1 VRSGKAGF
9 GKARCNVSVKGIY
22 LETTI
27 EALIKKLEI
36 KSLVSL
42 DKVARLTLDFSAED
56 NETIDRVN
64 RLMRA
69 DETVE
74 ITIKS
79 QGE

>member
-1 VRSGKAGF
+1 MK
-9 GKARCNVSVKGIY
+9 
-22 LETTI
+22 TTI

-56 NETIDRVN
+56 NEMIDRVN

-74 ITIKS
+74 IIIKS

>member
-1 VRSGKAGF
+1 M
-9 GKARCNVSVKGIY
+9 
-22 LETTI
+22 ETTI

-56 NETIDRVN
+56 DEVIDKVN
-64 RLMRA
+64 KLMRA
-69 DETVE
+69 DETVK

-79 QGE
+79 QD

>member
-1 VRSGKAGF
+1 M
-9 GKARCNVSVKGIY
+9 
-22 LETTI
+22 ETTI

-56 NETIDRVN
+56 DETIDRVN

-69 DETVE
+69 DQTVG
-74 ITIKS
+74 ITIK
-79 QGE
+79 EMVK

>member
-1 VRSGKAGF
+1 M
-9 GKARCNVSVKGIY
+9 
-22 LETTI
+22 ETTI

-56 NETIDRVN
+56 DEVIDKVN
-64 RLMRA
+64 KLMKA
-69 DETVE
+69 EQTVK

-79 QGE
+79 GEEEQ

>member
-1 VRSGKAGF
+1 MK
-9 GKARCNVSVKGIY
+9 
-22 LETTI
+22 TTI

-56 NETIDRVN
+56 DEVIDKVN
-64 RLMRA
+64 KLMRA
-69 DETVE
+69 DETVK

-79 QGE
+79 QD

>member
-1 VRSGKAGF
+1 M
-9 GKARCNVSVKGIY
+9 
-22 LETTI
+22 ETTI

-56 NETIDRVN
+56 DEVIDKVN

-69 DETVE
+69 DETVR
-74 ITIKS
+74 ITIES
-79 QGE
+79 GEEGQ

>member
-1 VRSGKAGF
+1 M
-9 GKARCNVSVKGIY
+9 
-22 LETTI
+22 ETTI

>member
-1 VRSGKAGF
+1 M
-9 GKARCNVSVKGIY
+9 
-22 LETTI
+22 ETTI

-56 NETIDRVN
+56 NEVIDRVN

-69 DETVE
+69 DQTVR

-79 QGE
+79 GEEGQ

>member
-1 VRSGKAGF
+1 M
-9 GKARCNVSVKGIY
+9 
-22 LETTI
+22 ETTI

-56 NETIDRVN
+56 DEVIDRVN

-69 DETVE
+69 DEEVE
-74 ITIKS
+74 VTIRAIKND
-79 QGE
+79 QL

>member
-1 VRSGKAGF
+1 M
-9 GKARCNVSVKGIY
+9 
-22 LETTI
+22 ETTI

-56 NETIDRVN
+56 DEVIDKVN

-69 DETVE
+69 DEEVE
-74 ITIKS
+74 VTIRKV
-79 QGE
+79 

>member
-1 VRSGKAGF
+1 M
-9 GKARCNVSVKGIY
+9 
-22 LETTI
+22 ETTI

-56 NETIDRVN
+56 DEVIDRVN
-64 RLMRA
+64 KLMRA
-69 DETVE
+69 DETVK

-79 QGE
+79 QN